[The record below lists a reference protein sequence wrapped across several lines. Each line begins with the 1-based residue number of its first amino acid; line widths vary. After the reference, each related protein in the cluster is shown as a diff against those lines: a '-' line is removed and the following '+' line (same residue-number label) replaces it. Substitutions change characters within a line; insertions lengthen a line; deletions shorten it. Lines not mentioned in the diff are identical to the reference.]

1 GARTEDLVNSL
12 PQTFAARGG
21 ATNQAVGEAIVVTG
35 SRIPPPEMLGDLKL
49 YRIPEPV
56 TVAAHSQKQVSF
68 LDQPNVQVR
77 SVYRHRL
84 YPSEDGDLDPA
95 RRFLITRNRGEE
107 GLGIPLPAGRVQLF
121 AELGGRPILLGEGS
135 VADRAVGE
143 DVEIAV
149 GEAPGVRGRIEKDD
163 DDDKG
168 ERRTLTV
175 TNDQSTPIAY
185 EAE

>member
-1 GARTEDLVNSL
+1 
-12 PQTFAARGG
+12 
-21 ATNQAVGEAIVVTG
+21 
-35 SRIPPPEMLGDLKL
+35 MLGDLKL

-121 AELGGRPILLGEGS
+121 AAILALIVLEVNHLKWIWWTYWDCRRCGRKN
-135 VADRAVGE
+135 ADCGAC
-143 DVEIAV
+143 
-149 GEAPGVRGRIEKDD
+149 GR
-163 DDDKG
+163 
-168 ERRTLTV
+168 TWLM
-175 TNDQSTPIAY
+175 Y
-185 EAE
+185 L